1 MRAKTMQLHPT
12 FFGALRGIW
21 LFTWRT
27 HLTWRRLPMTVLN
40 LLLLP
45 VLVYLTTPSPQRW
58 AARFAW
64 RGNPGWEFNTFSK
77 RLKRMA
83 DREKPG
89 SANESG
95 ETRGAGGRDG
105 QTIQPLQPEQAARLQ
120 QIFIEEYERAAVAG
134 RETVSAATDAD
145 PQRQRI
151 KACYA
156 RVEKR
161 AQEVLDERQFSQF
174 QSYEK
179 MRLDSV
185 LSRTS
190 GPAWTR
196 TEPFYHWLIDF
207 YFFVMLP
214 LACVA
219 GTGALIREE
228 LQADTLRF
236 LTTRPLSRAR
246 LLILKYLTQTAWLEL
261 LVVVE
266 ACLLFAAGHLRE
278 ITDLGKLLPLFLGI
292 QFLAVM
298 AWSALGAF
306 LGLVTKRYMA
316 LALVYG
322 LIVEMGIG
330 RIPTNINTLSLM
342 RHLKTL
348 LAQNQALYNIYQ
360 WTTAG
365 VPRSLAALVVAAA
378 VFIALAGL
386 MFTFREYHH
395 TTEMQR

>member
-1 MRAKTMQLHPT
+1 MQLHPT
-12 FFGALRGIW
+12 FFGALRGFW

-27 HLTWRRLPMTVLN
+27 HLTLRRLPMALLN

-45 VLVYLTTPSPQRW
+45 VLVYLTTPSPQKW

-64 RGNPGWEFNTFSK
+64 HGNPGWEFNNFSK

-83 DREKPG
+83 DRENP
-89 SANESG
+89 ARPDESR
-95 ETRGAGGRDG
+95 EARASSPTV
-105 QTIQPLQPEQAARLQ
+105 QPLRPEQAARLQ
-120 QIFIEEYERAAVAG
+120 QIFIEEYERTAVAG
-134 RETVSAATDAD
+134 RETASAASDAD

-156 RVEKR
+156 RVEAR
-161 AQEVLDERQFSQF
+161 AKEVLDERQFSQF

-185 LSRTS
+185 LSRTN

-261 LVVVE
+261 LVVLE

-348 LAQNQALYNIYQ
+348 LAQNQSLYNVYQ

-365 VPRSLAALVVAAA
+365 VPRSLAALVVASA

-395 TTEMQR
+395 TTEMQK